1 MYCETMLI
9 YISYVYIYIYI
20 YIYTYIHTYISHLGT
35 DDVKDRDGHEHT
47 VEHVPRVLVVLLEA

>member
-1 MYCETMLI
+1 MLI